1 MRPLTTLLFLGF
13 SAASVRA
20 QENFNFAVQV
30 SGSELVP
37 QGVTMVERHSNF
49 TRVDIIGPSSGYCP
63 RITPST
69 KPSRSRTASTTGS
82 SADTTS
88 SLPSRPTG
96 RRGTGC
102 TWDRTSVH
110 ASPYPRSTA
119 CRRPQ
124 PFARDRYQRPTVL
137 RDTWTWELR
146 PIVDKK
152 IDNRSRRL
160 LSHRPPLIKAIAKS
174 SRLFDYSSSV
184 FACLC
189 GESLLLASVRA
200 LTHAGNTS
208 GFSSH
213 TSIHCAI
220 SCFSPAEGGI
230 MGGR

>member
-1 MRPLTTLLFLGF
+1 MLGGTMALRPLTTLLFLGF

-96 RRGTGC
+96 LRGTGC

-124 PFARDRYQRPTVL
+124 PFARDRL
-137 RDTWTWELR
+137 
-146 PIVDKK
+146 
-152 IDNRSRRL
+152 SA
-160 LSHRPPLIKAIAKS
+160 SHRLTRYLDLGAATHRRQENRQSESASPKPP
-174 SRLFDYSSSV
+174 
-184 FACLC
+184 
-189 GESLLLASVRA
+189 
-200 LTHAGNTS
+200 TTS
-208 GFSSH
+208 DQGDSK
-213 TSIHCAI
+213 
-220 SCFSPAEGGI
+220 E
-230 MGGR
+230 